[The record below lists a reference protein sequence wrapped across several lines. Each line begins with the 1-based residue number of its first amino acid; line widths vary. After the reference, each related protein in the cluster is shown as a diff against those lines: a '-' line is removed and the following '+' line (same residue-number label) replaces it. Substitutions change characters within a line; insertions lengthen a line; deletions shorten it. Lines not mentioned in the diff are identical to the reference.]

1 MKKNDMNGNKNNGI
15 NENSTI
21 VLTNEL
27 VWGWGDE
34 LFSQLIQKYL
44 SSLLYIY
51 TYIPSN
57 GISIF
62 EIEINTN

>member
-34 LFSQLIQKYL
+34 LFSQLIQKFL
-44 SSLLYIY
+44 SSLL
-51 TYIPSN
+51 
-57 GISIF
+57 
-62 EIEINTN
+62 